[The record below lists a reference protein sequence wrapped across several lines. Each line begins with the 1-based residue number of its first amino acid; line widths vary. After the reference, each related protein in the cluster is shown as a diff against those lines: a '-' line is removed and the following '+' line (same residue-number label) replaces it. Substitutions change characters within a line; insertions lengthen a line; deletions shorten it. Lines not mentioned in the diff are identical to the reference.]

1 MKRPG
6 PCVDQP
12 LPSEAEVY
20 TGTPI
25 PLVALCALMARALIS
40 LLVDVYNFGNLEQNP
55 DNGLGIPVSFS
66 NVY

>member
-1 MKRPG
+1 
-6 PCVDQP
+6 
-12 LPSEAEVY
+12 
-20 TGTPI
+20 
-25 PLVALCALMARALIS
+25 MARALIS